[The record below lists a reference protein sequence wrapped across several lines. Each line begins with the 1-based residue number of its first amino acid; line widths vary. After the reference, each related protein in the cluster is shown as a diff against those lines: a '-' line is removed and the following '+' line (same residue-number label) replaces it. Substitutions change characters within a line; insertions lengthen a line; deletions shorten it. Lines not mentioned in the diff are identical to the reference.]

1 MRTQNTKHAH
11 PQRGVASVE
20 FALIAVMF
28 FTLLFGIIEFGRL
41 LFSINSVQEVT
52 RRAAREQTVRWVTD
66 RTAVQREAVLRPG
79 SGGNFPGIPD
89 VDDTKVQLG
98 FYNTYSDAVSGT
110 NSIEA
115 VSDPLEN
122 FNNCYWSETNCIRF
136 IRATLTEADGLPV
149 RFNSIVPFM
158 PDSFVLPR
166 STVIMPA
173 EALGLL

>member
-1 MRTQNTKHAH
+1 MKTLNTKHAH
-11 PQRGVASVE
+11 RQRGVASVE
-20 FALIAVMF
+20 FALIAIVF
-28 FTLLFGIIEFGRL
+28 FSLLFGVIEFGRL

-52 RRAAREQTVRWVTD
+52 RRAAREQTVRWLTAS
-66 RTAVQREAVLRPG
+66 TAVQREAVLHPG
-79 SGGNFPGIPD
+79 GDGYFPGIPD
-89 VDDTKVQLG
+89 VSNAKVKLD
-98 FYNTYSDAVSGT
+98 FFNTYSDAVSGT
-110 NSIEA
+110 NPIGG

-136 IRATLTEADGLPV
+136 VRAELTENDGSPV
-149 RFNSIVPFM
+149 TFTTIVPFM

>member
-1 MRTQNTKHAH
+1 MRTQNTKHARR
-11 PQRGVASVE
+11 QRGVASVE
-20 FALIAVMF
+20 FALIAVVF
-28 FTLLFGIIEFGRL
+28 FTLLFGVIEFGRL

-66 RTAVQREAVLRPG
+66 TSEVKREAVLHPG
-79 SGGNFPGIPD
+79 SGGNFPGMPD
-89 VDDTKVQLG
+89 VDDTKVQLD
-98 FYNTYSDAVSGT
+98 FYNTYSNAATDT
-110 NSIEA
+110 NRIEG

-136 IRATLTEADGLPV
+136 VRAELTKNDGSPV
-149 RFNSIVPFM
+149 TFTTIVPFL